1 MTYQWSTR
9 FFFLF
14 FLDSEWYLTNI
25 STKHQPRCKPP
36 YQLLHQTLYLPN
48 STYGAHDLI
57 FLQEKFWWQSRIGSR
72 SLRNDCEMFIIF
84 CSVTA
89 QTEKIIPWDYSGTK
103 KRSKLAQNN
112 LFQRKFFFLLDMMH
126 PIIPS
131 ANVKQQ
137 RYSASNNTGNI
148 VSKTG
153 EVLLS
158 IVTLTHSLTHSIS
171 HFRDIVA
178 SPPKGM
184 HSSHKKRKI
193 SAQPNTI

>member
-1 MTYQWSTR
+1 
-9 FFFLF
+9 
-14 FLDSEWYLTNI
+14 
-25 STKHQPRCKPP
+25 
-36 YQLLHQTLYLPN
+36 
-48 STYGAHDLI
+48 
-57 FLQEKFWWQSRIGSR
+57 
-72 SLRNDCEMFIIF
+72 MFIIF

-103 KRSKLAQNN
+103 KRPKLAQNN
-112 LFQRKFFFLLDMMH
+112 LFERKFFFLLDMMH

-137 RYSASNNTGNI
+137 RYSDSNNTGNI

-158 IVTLTHSLTHSIS
+158 IVTLTHSVS
-171 HFRDIVA
+171 HFHDIVA

-184 HSSHKKRKI
+184 LSSHKKRKI
-193 SAQPNTI
+193 SAQPNII